1 MPNVDK
7 QKQITSALQELSAS
21 KGGSLVKEVIKSKM
35 KPEPMVFI
43 GLGGL
48 GGKTLERLKNL
59 IKSEYEDNPH
69 CAFLA
74 IDTAQNDLADRKDLD
89 LSEKFEIYDPT
100 CITLPSH
107 PPAVVK
113 SWLNPQFPKNN
124 LKSTGAE
131 GTRQVARLMLCGTD
145 KYEKLRSR
153 ISSIIN
159 EVRNGIP
166 AGNDWVRINLIAG
179 ISGGTGSG
187 TAIDVAYMIH
197 DIMNGMGIVAY
208 DLRGFFYLPDAQK
221 NVPEIQKN
229 AATWANLQ
237 RNGYAALKEIDYF
250 MTNGKPD
257 GSDPVYHLQT
267 DSRTVDS
274 SRKIFEVG
282 DCMIV
287 SSVTTNGAV
296 SDVAEMIERLS
307 SFIAYIFT
315 DMSSVVTAKTQ
326 GNAPTPTQQAGIQ
339 DILST
344 LCNLGRATLPSWKNS
359 HVSGTSKDDPNWAG
373 YHYSAVGYSSMYI
386 PRDEIFAYCA
396 NSVFVKMYEE
406 WQNISILNQENIDQQ
421 LTDKGLDS
429 LDNVFKFVRK
439 QVNSIV
445 HPHYRIGKED
455 PSYPEI
461 VKILGIGKTKN
472 TDATMQEA
480 ADRARKLNR
489 SLNTPATMDAIV
501 KAITDEILTTIKNYF
516 TLYGPFY
523 AIAMISG
530 LKGHDIKGFLQRIDE
545 FKTEIPEKT
554 TNLKRRMEAAKK
566 LMEEEEENRRKDMTP
581 SEGETEEF
589 ITACEKYTSACA
601 DVYLI
606 QKLGSILDK
615 VYEKLNK
622 ENSETYEIYTTT
634 IEVLGNMLHQD
645 SIFATDTTRTANGKG
660 ETFYFDAIG
669 FKKSDAMRAKFLEL
683 FSGVIDDD
691 HAQQLANEF
700 KDNMFSESTA
710 EIWRSAGEDREAF
723 AQNIRDLFKGFFAEY
738 TTDTLEKFLVL
749 ANSNEPGLTPQRLT
763 EIWDATEADDP
774 DNFRLRNNLIDSV
787 ADTIYNQ
794 LSVSSAIMMRSNI
807 SLTHINS
814 FPSNSLIC
822 LINSMPKLND
832 AMRRLHPEASYADVD
847 RDFKSSITMFEMR
860 SGIPAA
866 TIQGMSEYANEY
878 YKSEKTPAT
887 KIGKH
892 MDEGDQKWDYYLPE
906 IYGLDADTFYADKGL
921 VPRLPIEKPEKFRD
935 LVIMQRIRDC
945 VRDGLAQGWICV
957 DDVNNPSHYNIY
969 RVKQVHDEYANFKA
983 VLERKLMEGSF
994 KNIWE
999 IASGY
1004 DSGIVVDV
1012 IQIVPADSSD
1022 NDLDILQIPSNDY
1035 RFFDIH
1041 RVFRKNMTLMK
1052 ALFDTHE
1059 EYEKPDSIINVYSAV
1074 KVQVDV
1080 QKVEAERNNSFSTD
1094 VNNFVKMFCFN
1105 LIKFDDSANVWLYRS
1120 KDTAEFKP
1128 LLPLNKGMMELDKA
1142 AIYYLA
1148 FVKGY
1153 IEKKKALEPII
1164 DTLSNPVAPKDVY
1177 EKANDFLTSD
1187 RMTNLVEE
1195 ERFKDLEDA
1204 VKISPYKD
1212 YYDYPYM
1219 PNGID
1224 STYRNLYAFY
1234 KLFVEY
1240 LRNYLG

>member
-1 MPNVDK
+1 MPDV
-7 QKQITSALQELSAS
+7 QQIQAALRELSAAQ
-21 KGGSLVKEVIKSKM
+21 GGSLVKEIIKSKM
-35 KPEPMVFI
+35 KPEPMIFI

-59 IKSEYEDNPH
+59 IKGEYEDNPH

-74 IDTAQNDLADRKDLD
+74 IDTAQNDLAERTDLD

-153 ISSIIN
+153 ITSIIN
-159 EVRNGIP
+159 EVRSGVP
-166 AGNDWVRINLIAG
+166 ADNDWVRINLIAG

-187 TAIDVAYMIH
+187 TVIDVAYMIH

-257 GSDPVYHLQT
+257 GSEPVYHLQT

-274 SRKIFEVG
+274 SKKIFEVG

-315 DMSSVVTAKTQ
+315 DMSAVTTAKTP
-326 GNAPTPTQQAGIQ
+326 GNNLAPMPKAGIQ

-373 YHYSAVGYSSMYI
+373 YHYSAIGYSSMYI

-421 LTDKGLDS
+421 LTDKNLDS
-429 LDNVFKFVRK
+429 LDNVFKFVRR
-439 QVNSIV
+439 QVNNIV

-461 VKILGIGKTKN
+461 VKVLGIGKTKN
-472 TDATMQEA
+472 TDVTMQEA

-501 KAITDEILTTIKNYF
+501 KAISDEILSVVKNYF
-516 TLYGPFY
+516 NLYGPFY

-530 LKGHDIKGFLQRIDE
+530 LRAHDIKGFIQRIDD
-545 FKTEIPEKT
+545 FKAEIPEKM

-566 LMEEEEENRRKDMTP
+566 TMEEEEENRRKDYTP
-581 SEGETEEF
+581 SEDETEEF

-606 QKLGSILDK
+606 HKLSTILDK
-615 VYEKLNK
+615 VHERLNK

-645 SIFATDTTRTANGKG
+645 SIFATDTTRTSNGKG

-669 FKKSDAMRAKFLEL
+669 FKKSEAMRSKFLEL
-683 FSGVIDDD
+683 FNEVIDDD
-691 HAQQLANEF
+691 HAQKLADDF
-700 KDNMFSESTA
+700 KSNMFSEKTA
-710 EIWRSAGEDREAF
+710 EIWKNVGEDREAF
-723 AQNIRDLFKGFFAEY
+723 AQNIRELFQKFFSEY

-749 ANSNEPGLTPQRLT
+749 ANSNEPGLTASRLT
-763 EIWDATEADDP
+763 EIWDATEANDP

-787 ADTIYNQ
+787 ADVIYNQ
-794 LSVSSAIMMRSNI
+794 LSGSSAIMMRSNI

-832 AMRRLHPEASYADVD
+832 AMRKLHPEASYADVD

-866 TIQGMSEYANEY
+866 TIQGMSDFANEY

-892 MDEGDQKWDYYLPE
+892 MDEGEQKWDYYLPE
-906 IYGLDADTFYADKGL
+906 IYGLDADTFYSDKGL
-921 VPRLPIEKPEKFRD
+921 VPRLPMEKPEKFRD
-935 LVIMQRIRDC
+935 FIIMQRIRDN

-957 DDVNNPSHYNIY
+957 DDVNNPTHYSIY
-969 RVKQVHDEYANFKA
+969 RVKRVHDEYSSFKRIVA
-983 VLERKLMEGSF
+983 DKLMDGSF

-999 IASGY
+999 IATGY
-1004 DSGIVVDV
+1004 DSGIVVDE

-1022 NDLDILQIPSNDY
+1022 NDLDILQIPTNDY

-1041 RVFRKNMTLMK
+1041 RVFRKNMALMK
-1052 ALFDTHE
+1052 ALFETHD
-1059 EYEKPDSIINVYSAV
+1059 EYEKPDSIISVYNEV
-1074 KVQVDV
+1074 KAEVDV
-1080 QKVEAERNNSFSTD
+1080 QKVEKANMSSFNTD

-1105 LIKFDDSANVWLYRS
+1105 LIKFDANANVWLYRS

-1128 LLPLNKGMMELDKA
+1128 LIPLNKGMMEIDKA

-1153 IEKKKALEPII
+1153 IEKKKSLEPII
-1164 DTLSNPVAPKDVY
+1164 EILSNPVAPQDIYDKAY
-1177 EKANDFLTSD
+1177 EFLTSD
-1187 RMTNLVEE
+1187 IMTNLVEE
-1195 ERFKDLEDA
+1195 ERLKDLEGA
-1204 VKISPYKD
+1204 VAISPYKD
-1212 YYDYPYM
+1212 YYSYPYIA
-1219 PNGID
+1219 NGTD
-1224 STYRNLYAFY
+1224 STYKNLHEFY

>member
-7 QKQITSALQELSAS
+7 QKQITSALKELSAS
-21 KGGSLVKEVIKSKM
+21 QGGSLVKEVIKSKM
-35 KPEPMVFI
+35 KPEPVIFI

-59 IKSEYEDNPH
+59 IRNEYEDNPH

-74 IDTAQNDLADRKDLD
+74 IDTAQNDLAERKDLD

-153 ISSIIN
+153 ITSIISD
-159 EVRNGIP
+159 VRSGIP
-166 AGNDWVRINLIAG
+166 ADKDWVRINLIAG

-187 TAIDVAYMIH
+187 TVIDVAYMIH
-197 DIMNGMGIVAY
+197 DIMNGLGIVAY

-257 GSDPVYHLQT
+257 GSEPVYHLQT

-274 SRKIFEVG
+274 SKKIFEVG

-315 DMSSVVTAKTQ
+315 DMSAVTAAK
-326 GNAPTPTQQAGIQ
+326 APGITPAPMPEAGIQ

-359 HVSGTSKDDPNWAG
+359 HVNGTLKDDPNWAG
-373 YHYSAVGYSSMYI
+373 YHYSAIGYSSMYI

-429 LDNVFKFVRK
+429 LDNIFKFVRR
-439 QVNSIV
+439 QMNNIV
-445 HPHYRIGKED
+445 HPHFRIAKD
-455 PSYPEI
+455 NPSYPEI
-461 VKILGIGKTKN
+461 VKVLGIGKTKN

-489 SLNTPATMDAIV
+489 SLNTPATMDALV
-501 KAITDEILTTIKNYF
+501 NAISDEILGIIKNYF
-516 TLYGPFY
+516 KLYGPFY

-530 LKGHDIKGFLQRIDE
+530 LRAHDIKGLLQRIDD
-545 FKTEIPEKT
+545 FKAEIPEKT

-566 LMEEEEENRRKDMTP
+566 LMEEEEENRRKDLTP
-581 SEGETEEF
+581 TDEETEEF

-606 QKLGSILDK
+606 QKLASILDK
-615 VYEKLNK
+615 VYDRINK

-645 SIFATDTTRTANGKG
+645 SIFATDTTRTSNGKG

-669 FKKSDAMRAKFLEL
+669 FKKSEAMRNKFLEL
-683 FSGVIDDD
+683 FSEIIDDD
-691 HAQQLANEF
+691 HAQQLADDF
-700 KDNMFSESTA
+700 KNNMFSESTA
-710 EIWRSAGEDREAF
+710 EIWKNAGEDREAF
-723 AQNIRDLFKGFFAEY
+723 AQNIRELFKKFFAEY

-749 ANSNEPGLTPQRLT
+749 ANSNQSGLTPKRLT
-763 EIWDATEADDP
+763 EIWDATEADNPSDF
-774 DNFRLRNNLIDSV
+774 NLRNNLIDSV
-787 ADTIYNQ
+787 ADKIYTQ
-794 LSVSSAIMMRSNI
+794 LSGSSAIMMRSNI

-822 LINSMPKLND
+822 LINSMPKLNA
-832 AMRRLHPEASYADVD
+832 AMRNLHPEASYADVD

-892 MDEGDQKWDYYLPE
+892 MDEGEQKWDYYLPE
-906 IYGLDADTFYADKGL
+906 IYGLDADTFFSDKGL
-921 VPRLPIEKPEKFRD
+921 VPRLPLDNPEKFRD
-935 LVIMQRIRDC
+935 LVIMQRIRDN
-945 VRDGLAQGWICV
+945 VKDGLAQGWICV
-957 DDVNNPSHYNIY
+957 DDVNNPTHYNIY
-969 RVKQVHDEYANFKA
+969 RVKTVHDGYN
-983 VLERKLMEGSF
+983 SF
-994 KNIWE
+994 KNALTDKLMDGSFSTIWD
-999 IASGY
+999 IATGY

-1012 IQIVPADSSD
+1012 VQIVPADSSD
-1022 NDLDILQIPSNDY
+1022 NDLDILQTPTNDY

-1041 RVFRKNMTLMK
+1041 RVFRKNMTLMR
-1052 ALFDTHE
+1052 ALFETHD
-1059 EYEKPDSIINVYSAV
+1059 EYARADSIISVYDAV
-1074 KVQVDV
+1074 KARVEV
-1080 QKVEAERNNSFSTD
+1080 QKLENERKTSFNKD
-1094 VNNFVKMFCFN
+1094 VNNFVKMFCFD
-1105 LIKFDDSANVWLYRS
+1105 LIKFDATSNVWLYRT

-1128 LLPLNKGMMELDKA
+1128 LIPLNKGMLEIDKLA
-1142 AIYYLA
+1142 VCYLA

-1153 IEKKKALEPII
+1153 IEKKKSLEPII
-1164 DTLSNPVAPKDVY
+1164 ESLANPVAPKETYDNAY
-1177 EKANDFLTSD
+1177 DFLTSD
-1187 RMTNLVEE
+1187 IMTNLIEE

-1204 VKISPYKD
+1204 VAISPYKD
-1212 YYDYPYM
+1212 YYAYPYM
-1219 PNGID
+1219 ANGTD
-1224 STYRNLYAFY
+1224 STYRNLYEFY
-1234 KLFVEY
+1234 RLFVEY
-1240 LRNYLG
+1240 LRSYLA